1 VDTPP
6 TEERY
11 QPRHWQQRHQMNL
24 TGTAGAYRPKGSILG
39 KGERAKSTTDYKA
52 WRPH

>member
-1 VDTPP
+1 
-6 TEERY
+6 
-11 QPRHWQQRHQMNL
+11 MNL